1 MFRVLRQLNV
11 LPSYWQ
17 DSATLLAELCHR
29 IGKTLPPYWQN
40 SAIVLARLCH
50 QHGKTL
56 RFKWQNTA
64 KGMKDPVLFI

>member
-1 MFRVLRQLNV
+1 MFKVSGNG
-11 LPSYWQ
+11 
-17 DSATLLAELCHR
+17 EFCHR
-29 IGKTLPPYWQN
+29 IGTTLPPYWQN
-40 SAIVLARLCH
+40 IVIVMARLCH

>member
-17 DSATLLAELCHR
+17 D
-29 IGKTLPPYWQN
+29 